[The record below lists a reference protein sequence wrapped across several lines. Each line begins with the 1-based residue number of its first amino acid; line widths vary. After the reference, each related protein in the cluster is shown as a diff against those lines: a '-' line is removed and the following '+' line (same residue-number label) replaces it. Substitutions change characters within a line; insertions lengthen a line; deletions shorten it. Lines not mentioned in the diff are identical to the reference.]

1 MARAPF
7 LPSGFEYRRMDVD
20 GVTINFAVAGSGPP
34 LLLLHGYPQNHLMWR
49 HVAPVLAR
57 DHTVVLADLRGYG
70 DSGKPAPDDAG
81 RVYSKRSMARDQVGL
96 MRQLGFGPFQLVGHD
111 RGARVSHRLIL
122 DHPGAVTRLA
132 VLDIVPTRHVLHN
145 VTRAMATAYYHWFFL
160 PVGNGVPEHLIGA
173 DPAYWIRSLIGPLL
187 GKGASIEPAVMD
199 DYIRCFSDPGT
210 IAGSCADYRSA
221 ASIDL
226 GSRRRDLRRRAEG
239 RVPGSGAVGDAGLR
253 RPRLRAAQRLAGVRH
268 RRARRSA
275 AHRSLPAR
283 RSARPGQCRPARLPR
298 LAEYLAE
305 QPVREPRH
313 HSERSS
319 PEVRSPG
326 SRETSADSIGPMATV
341 DLAHDDVGDGP
352 AVVLIHGHP
361 FNRSMWAPQLAALR
375 DQFRVI
381 APDLR
386 GYGGSPV
393 TPGTVPMARLAADV
407 SHLLDGKGIAAAAL
421 AGLSMGG
428 LVVMEL
434 AAAQP
439 ERWWAYGFIATTA
452 QRVTQEELQARRAS
466 ARAMEGHGMRPVAEQ
481 MAARLFGA
489 EPGSE
494 VTAAVMAM
502 MLATSPAGAAA
513 AVRGRAERPDY
524 HPVLRS
530 LRAPALVCTGDRDSY
545 STARVTAELVSCLH
559 DPEVVLMDGVGHLP
573 NLERPGDFNERLLD
587 FLTRARPR

>member
-1 MARAPF
+1 MIIRTMARAPF

-111 RGARVSHRLIL
+111 RGARVSHRLVL

-226 GSRRRDLRRRAEG
+226 
-239 RVPGSGAVGDAGLR
+239 
-253 RPRLRAAQRLAGVRH
+253 
-268 RRARRSA
+268 
-275 AHRSLPAR
+275 
-283 RSARPGQCRPARLPR
+283 
-298 LAEYLAE
+298 
-305 QPVREPRH
+305 
-313 HSERSS
+313 
-319 PEVRSPG
+319 
-326 SRETSADSIGPMATV
+326 
-341 DLAHDDVGDGP
+341 AHDDETFAAGQKVECPVLVLWGTQGFVGRGYEPLSVWQEYATDVRGEALP
-352 AVVLIHGHP
+352 TGHFLP
-361 FNRSMWAPQLAALR
+361 EE
-375 DQFRVI
+375 
-381 APDLR
+381 APDLV
-386 GYGGSPV
+386 G
-393 TPGTVPMARLAADV
+393 
-407 SHLLDGKGIAAAAL
+407 
-421 AGLSMGG
+421 
-428 LVVMEL
+428 
-434 AAAQP
+434 
-439 ERWWAYGFIATTA
+439 AT
-452 QRVTQEELQARRAS
+452 
-466 ARAMEGHGMRPVAEQ
+466 
-481 MAARLFGA
+481 
-489 EPGSE
+489 
-494 VTAAVMAM
+494 
-502 MLATSPAGAAA
+502 
-513 AVRGRAERPDY
+513 
-524 HPVLRS
+524 LR
-530 LRAPALVCTGDRDSY
+530 
-545 STARVTAELVSCLH
+545 
-559 DPEVVLMDGVGHLP
+559 
-573 NLERPGDFNERLLD
+573 D
-587 FLTRARPR
+587 FLG